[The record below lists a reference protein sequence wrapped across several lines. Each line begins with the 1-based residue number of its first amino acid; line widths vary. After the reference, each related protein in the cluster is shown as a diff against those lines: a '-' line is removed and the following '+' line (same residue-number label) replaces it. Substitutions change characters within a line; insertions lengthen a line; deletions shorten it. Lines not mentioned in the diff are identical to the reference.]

1 MIMSGPTVLL
11 SVLKAAAS
19 RAKTSHNDS
28 QKLNYNIL
36 LILTDGVVNDLQ
48 STKELVLKYHHL
60 PLSVIVVGIGRADF
74 TDMNQWNDEPM
85 ERRGRFTFVEFR
97 KLQFDPAALSRKAL
111 ERVPNEIVDYFAR
124 RNISR

>member
-19 RAKTSHNDS
+19 RAKKSHNDS

-60 PLSVIVVGIGRADF
+60 PLSVIVVGIGRAAPG
-74 TDMNQWNDEPM
+74 TPS
-85 ERRGRFTFVEFR
+85 GR
-97 KLQFDPAALSRKAL
+97 
-111 ERVPNEIVDYFAR
+111 
-124 RNISR
+124 